1 MVFFHQLAAC
11 VLFVTVGLP
20 QGENERRRHIAHQRR
35 RVFDRERD
43 AFNKTAAFLARKI
56 EEVARLRVEFAH
68 FRQLVYL
75 GLRHFHQPP
84 ELGVGEQFDR
94 IPDEVGDVLGDDGQP
109 AVEFAEHLGTDHQAG
124 HQQFDLGP
132 EVRLVN
138 FHFNGATAVLQ
149 LLRQGSDGVDGRKSG
164 NGQHVFTT

>member
-35 RVFDRERD
+35 RVFDRQRD
-43 AFNKTAAFLARKI
+43 AFDETAPFLAREI
-56 EEVARLRVEFAH
+56 EQVARLRIEFAY
-68 FRQLVYL
+68 FRQLVNL
-75 GLRHFHQPP
+75 GFRHFHQPP

-109 AVEFAEHLGTDHQAG
+109 AVEFAEHLGADHQAG

-132 EVRLVN
+132 EVCLVN
-138 FHFNGATAVLQ
+138 FDFDGTTTVLQ
-149 LLRQGSDGVDGRKSG
+149 LFRQGGDGIDGRQPG
-164 NGQHVFTT
+164 NGQHVFAT